1 MPKGRAKTFN
11 GYTPRVDMDMFA
23 RAGARARPCEWPGCS
38 AEGEFRAP
46 KSRDAI
52 NEHRWFCLEHVRLY
66 NASWNFY
73 EGMSE
78 DEIEAEVRR
87 DTVGRRPTW
96 PFGARAARGRFR
108 FAGGMGDPFGLFD
121 DSADPA
127 PDDAASRQWAAGSP
141 EEEALVVLDLKPPV
155 TMEVVKARYKQL
167 VKRHHPDLNG
177 GDKAS
182 EEMFKRIN
190 QAYHTIMQSLAP

>member
-1 MPKGRAKTFN
+1 MRKGRAKSFN
-11 GYTPRVDMDMFA
+11 GYTPGAEMFA
-23 RAGARARPCEWPGCS
+23 RARAQTRVCEWPGCA

-46 KSRDAI
+46 KSRDQMDQ
-52 NEHRWFCLEHVRLY
+52 HRWFCLDHIRLY
-66 NASWNFY
+66 NEAWNFY

-78 DEIEAEVRR
+78 DEIEAEIRR
-87 DTVGRRPTW
+87 DTIGRRPTW
-96 PFGARAARGRFR
+96 PFGARAARARFR
-108 FAGGMGDPFGLFD
+108 FAGSGDPFGLFEGEPG
-121 DSADPA
+121 AA
-127 PDDAASRQWAAGSP
+127 AEDDARRQWAAGSP
-141 EEEALVVLDLKPPV
+141 EDEALVLLDLKPPV
-155 TMEVVKARYKQL
+155 TVDAVKARYKQL

>member
-1 MPKGRAKTFN
+1 MRKGRTKIFN
-11 GYTPRVDMDMFA
+11 GYTPGAEMFA
-23 RAGARARPCEWPGCS
+23 HVHTRACDWPGCA

-52 NEHRWFCLEHVRLY
+52 DQYNWFCLEHVRRY
-66 NASWNFY
+66 NETWNFY

-78 DEIEAEVRR
+78 DEVEAEIRR

-96 PFGARAARGRFR
+96 PFGTRAARLR
-108 FAGGMGDPFGLFD
+108 FAAGHMRDPFGMFD
-121 DSADPA
+121 DATA
-127 PDDAASRQWAAGSP
+127 PSPEDEAHRQWAAGSP

-155 TMEVVKARYKQL
+155 TVGAVKARYKQL

-182 EEMFKRIN
+182 EEMFKRVN
-190 QAYHTIMQSLAP
+190 EAYHTIMQSLAP

>member
-1 MPKGRAKTFN
+1 MPKGRAKSFN
-11 GYTPRVDMDMFA
+11 GYMPGAEMFTPAD
-23 RAGARARPCEWPGCS
+23 GHARPCEWPGCL

-46 KSRDAI
+46 KSRDQLDQY
-52 NEHRWFCLEHVRLY
+52 HWFCLEHVRLY
-66 NASWNFY
+66 NESWNFY

-78 DEIEAEVRR
+78 DEIEDEIRR

-96 PFGARAARGRFR
+96 PFGVRTARTRFR
-108 FAGGMGDPFGLFD
+108 FAGRRLDDAFGLFEGD
-121 DSADPA
+121 AEVDSRETA
-127 PDDAASRQWAAGSP
+127 RRRWAAGAP
-141 EEEALVVLDLKPPV
+141 EDEALLVLDLKPPV
-155 TMEVVKARYKQL
+155 TVDVVKARYKQL